1 MPPNKSMHDSTSA
14 FNAPLFPTKAA
25 ADTNNDTSAK
35 RVDWN
40 IFSVTMMQVE
50 GDTLYSVH

>member
-1 MPPNKSMHDSTSA
+1 MHDSTSA

-50 GDTLYSVH
+50 GDTLYSVHQP